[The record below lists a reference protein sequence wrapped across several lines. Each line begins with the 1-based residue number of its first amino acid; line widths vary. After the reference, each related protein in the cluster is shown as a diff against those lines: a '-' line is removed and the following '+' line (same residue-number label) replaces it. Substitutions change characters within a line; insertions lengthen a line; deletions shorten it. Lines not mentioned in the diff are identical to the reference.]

1 MTTVRDLMSA
11 KGDEIWSTHPD
22 DEIRTALTLM
32 KDKNIGA
39 VPVVEN
45 EQVVGIFSER
55 DFARYSIEVDVD
67 CFNMKTPVKELM
79 IHPVYFVDPGQ
90 SIEECMAVMTN
101 KRLRHLPV
109 MNNGI
114 LIGIISIGD
123 VIKYLLQ
130 EKQKTIDTLEHFLWV
145 NMI

>member
-1 MTTVRDLMSA
+1 MSA

>member
-11 KGDEIWSTHPD
+11 KGDEIWSAHPD
-22 DEIRTALTLM
+22 DEIRNALNLM

-45 EQVVGIFSER
+45 GQVIGIFSER
-55 DFARYSIEVDVD
+55 DFARYSIDVAVD
-67 CFNMKTPVKELM
+67 CFDMKTPVKELM
-79 IHPVYFVDPGQ
+79 IHPVYFVDPAQ
-90 SIEECMAVMTN
+90 SIEECMSVMTN

-109 MNNGI
+109 MDNGK
-114 LIGIISIGD
+114 LIGIVSIGD

-130 EKQKTIDTLEHFLWV
+130 EKQNTIDTLEQFLWV